1 MKINNKIKENEK
13 RTNGLIQYNINQL
26 LGTRFNFGLNKPEL
40 LLLEKKIK
48 NLKQFQKEIKE
59 LQEELKEK
67 LWDIPLKT
75 TLGSNCLPSII
86 LVEVENKIDKI
97 FKKRFGDLK

>member
-1 MKINNKIKENEK
+1 MKINNKIKEIEK

-48 NLKQFQKEIKE
+48 NLKQFQKEIKQ
-59 LQEELKEK
+59 LQGKLKKRMDLLGKPLRDEWNLALKWIKEEE
-67 LWDIPLKT
+67 IY
-75 TLGSNCLPSII
+75 
-86 LVEVENKIDKI
+86 KI
-97 FKKRFGDLK
+97 FKKRFGDIK